1 MADMS
6 GIEKAVRVALG
17 GAVTSVTWASRGA
30 LQQQQQQQQLQQ
42 LQLQQQ
48 QLQQHQMQQQL
59 PMQQSRFD
67 AQRSF
72 ASAATSASGLGPIGQ
87 QPYAAAGMMT
97 SPMTSQ
103 QVRAAT
109 SPYRER
115 KCAVKY
121 SK

>member
-30 LQQQQQQQQLQQ
+30 LQQQQQQQLQQ

-48 QLQQHQMQQQL
+48 QLQQQQMQQQL

-109 SPYRER
+109 SPYREQ

-121 SK
+121 SR

>member
-48 QLQQHQMQQQL
+48 QMQQQQ

-72 ASAATSASGLGPIGQ
+72 ASAATFASGLGPIGQ

-115 KCAVKY
+115 KCALKY